1 MKKLIRL
8 PLSLAM
14 MLCFGT
20 VAFAN
25 AASENGN
32 PGYMVSAF
40 GMLFGIPA
48 VILIVIAIL
57 VCYFQRRN
65 K

>member
-14 MLCFGT
+14 MLWLDT

-25 AASENGN
+25 AASENGDS
-32 PGYMVSAF
+32 GYMVSAF
-40 GMLFGIPA
+40 GKFLGIPA
-48 VILIVIAIL
+48 VILIVIAVL
-57 VCYFQRRN
+57 VCYFQRR
-65 K
+65 KK